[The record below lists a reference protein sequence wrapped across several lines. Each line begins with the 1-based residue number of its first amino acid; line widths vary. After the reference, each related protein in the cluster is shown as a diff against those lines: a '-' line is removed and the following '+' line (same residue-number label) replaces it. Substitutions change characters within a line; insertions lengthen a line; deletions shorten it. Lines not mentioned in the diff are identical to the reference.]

1 MHLDQARALIL
12 STVRPVGEVESISTP
27 EALGR
32 VSAESIRAPGDQPR
46 IPLSRVD
53 GFAVRSSDTTLAS
66 PERPVRL
73 RVGGLLRA
81 GKAAPDRL
89 EPGTALAV
97 ATGAALPTEADAV
110 IPWEE
115 AHILPRD
122 ADLRSAREVLVPRA
136 ATPGEHV
143 THPGEEAGQGE
154 VLLWP
159 GDTVDLT
166 ALDALLAQG
175 VASLPVRRTPRVGI
189 LPTGSELV
197 PWDAPKAAPY
207 QVRCSNAVLLAQLVQ
222 RARGTP
228 VPFPPVP
235 DDLGA
240 LREAIVQAAE
250 GSPLDLLITTGGASR
265 GPFDF
270 TVAAVA
276 DLGEV
281 LFAELAV
288 SPGRGTAFGLVQGVP
303 VLCLPGGALSARIL
317 FEVLAR
323 PAVLRLGGRRH
334 MLRERLQ
341 VHLAEDV
348 QARPGTT
355 RLVPACLHW
364 TEDGWLAQPRKARA
378 FRCPGQWEGLLFVQE
393 GADPVAEI
401 WEAPETVSS
410 P

>member
-1 MHLDQARALIL
+1 
-12 STVRPVGEVESISTP
+12 
-27 EALGR
+27 
-32 VSAESIRAPGDQPR
+32 
-46 IPLSRVD
+46 LSRVD
-53 GFAVRSSDTTLAS
+53 GFAVRSSDTTLAG

-81 GKAAPDRL
+81 GEATPASL
-89 EPGTALAV
+89 GPGMALAI
-97 ATGAALPTEADAV
+97 ATGAALPIGADAV

-115 AHILPRD
+115 VHTLPRD
-122 ADLRSAREVLVPRA
+122 TDLRSAREVLVPRA

-143 THPGEEAGQGE
+143 LQPGEEACQGE
-154 VLLWP
+154 VLLRP
-159 GDTVDLT
+159 GDVVDLT

-175 VASLPVRRTPRVGI
+175 VASIPVQRTPRVGI

-207 QVRCSNAVLLAQLVQ
+207 QVRCSNAVLLAQLVH
-222 RARGTP
+222 RAGGTP

-240 LREAIVQAAE
+240 LRAAIVQAAGE
-250 GSPLDLLITTGGASR
+250 SSLDLLITTGGASR

-281 LFAELAV
+281 LFADLAV

-334 MLRERLQ
+334 VLRERFR
-341 VHLAEDV
+341 VHLTEDV

-355 RLVPACLHW
+355 RLMPACLHW
-364 TEDGWLAQPRKARA
+364 TEDGWLAQPRRARV

-393 GADPVAEI
+393 GSDPVAEV
-401 WEAPETVSS
+401 WEAPETV
-410 P
+410 PFP